1 MAEDKKV
8 HIFTDEELAEK
19 SGKETFQDELGEE
32 YPDDLFITYED
43 GGLILD
49 ESSKMFLVQ

>member
-19 SGKETFQDELGEE
+19 SGKETFQNELGEE
-32 YPDDLFITYED
+32 YPDALFLTYED
-43 GGLILD
+43 GGLIED
-49 ESSKMFLVQ
+49 ESSKMFIVQ

>member
-1 MAEDKKV
+1 MVEDKKV

-19 SGKETFQDELGEE
+19 SGNETFQDELGEE